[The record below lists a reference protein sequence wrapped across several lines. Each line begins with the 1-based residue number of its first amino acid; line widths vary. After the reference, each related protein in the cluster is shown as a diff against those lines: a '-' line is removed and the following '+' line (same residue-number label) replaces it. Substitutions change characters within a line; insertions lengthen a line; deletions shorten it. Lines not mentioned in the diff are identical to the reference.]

1 MGRPRLYHTLKE
13 QAEAAP
19 VYRHNYYQKNREE
32 FRLKNRERYRRRK
45 RRSQDQVNGDS
56 EGINAEISTSESPLK
71 NDANTGIPN
80 GPQKRQRYISPTSR
94 IESHLITFLGGLD
107 VVIYDYLDTVS
118 LTLLGRTDNTID
130 TEDICASISKLQRLE
145 KDAHKKEAGIL
156 QFYGVGPK
164 LAQAEVTSKK
174 VHHLLSA
181 LEEVFIHSLSGVD
194 ELAVMYDQAD
204 LLFQS
209 W

>member
-1 MGRPRLYHTLKE
+1 MGRPHLYHSLKE
-13 QAEAAP
+13 QAEAAC

-32 FRLKNRERYRRRK
+32 FRLKNKERYQRRK
-45 RRSQDQVNGDS
+45 CKSQDQVNGDS
-56 EGINAEISTSESPLK
+56 EGINAEISTSESPLE

-80 GPQKRQRYISPTSR
+80 GPQKRQWSLSR
-94 IESHLITFLGGLD
+94 LITFLGGPD

-145 KDAHKKEAGIL
+145 KDAHKEEAGIL

-181 LEEVFIHSLSGVD
+181 LEEVFIPSLSGVD